1 MLRDL
6 LLYSVFVVFLFSC
19 EEDKKPPSHL
29 IRKATKSA
37 VNTTKKE
44 AHLTSFNR
52 SVKHKAEV
60 ILPRPRLPYDP
71 IDPCPID
78 PPGYIPEPINLEL
91 PPSPPKT
98 LRDSIVNFPAT
109 MASFG
114 TTATD
119 IFKTIDDNI
128 VGSMEWSY
136 LRELGIEGK
145 IYVRLLIDVN
155 GKVRDVTFLKFSDKE
170 LEILKGKLNKAL
182 FAMPNWSPA
191 KNEQGQAVVSEYT
204 FPIRV
209 SFQK

>member
-1 MLRDL
+1 
-6 LLYSVFVVFLFSC
+6 
-19 EEDKKPPSHL
+19 
-29 IRKATKSA
+29 
-37 VNTTKKE
+37 
-44 AHLTSFNR
+44 
-52 SVKHKAEV
+52 
-60 ILPRPRLPYDP
+60 
-71 IDPCPID
+71 
-78 PPGYIPEPINLEL
+78 
-91 PPSPPKT
+91 
-98 LRDSIVNFPAT
+98 
-109 MASFG
+109 
-114 TTATD
+114 
-119 IFKTIDDNI
+119 
-128 VGSMEWSY
+128 MEWNY